1 MAPWKHKVQAFLG
14 FPGRRQANNAVWR
27 RFLAAPLPPKTSA
40 KYKRKTIFQSSK
52 IAQIITRNST
62 SSLCLRLIGHYSIQS
77 VLQKGFQIALQERFR
92 PHCKK
97 SSESQALNRLQKS
110 NRRDAALLRLLV

>member
-1 MAPWKHKVQAFLG
+1 MP
-14 FPGRRQANNAVWR
+14 VWR
-27 RFLAAPLPPKTSA
+27 RFPAAPLPPKTST

-62 SSLCLRLIGHYSIQS
+62 SSLCLRLIGHYRIQS

-110 NRRDAALLRLLV
+110 NVETRHCCVCLSDRTCSLPCNEEHDNRRTHHA